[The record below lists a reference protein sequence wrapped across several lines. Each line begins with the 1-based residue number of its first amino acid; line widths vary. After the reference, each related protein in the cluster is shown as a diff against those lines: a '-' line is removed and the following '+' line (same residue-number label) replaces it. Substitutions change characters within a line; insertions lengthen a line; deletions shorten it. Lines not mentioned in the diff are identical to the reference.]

1 MWRSLLLMIILITI
15 GCRDEPP
22 HPNQQAID
30 RAEKHTDE
38 SIQQLDVARQE
49 AKHQQRLRDLDK
61 MTFDSRMNE
70 IEASTSIW
78 KGWMLSLAVL
88 LVIVLVWLAREV
100 RLRRV
105 LSYVLVSIR
114 KDRLKK
120 GGDP

>member
-1 MWRSLLLMIILITI
+1 MWRSLCMMIILLMA
-15 GCRDEPP
+15 GCGEESP

-38 SIQQLDVARQE
+38 SIQQLEQARQE
-49 AKHQQRLRDLDK
+49 AKDLQRLRDLDK
-61 MTFDSRMNE
+61 MTFDSRVNE
-70 IEASTSIW
+70 IEAATSIW

-88 LVIVLVWLAREV
+88 LVSALLWLAREV

-114 KDRLKK
+114 RDYLK
-120 GGDP
+120 GGD